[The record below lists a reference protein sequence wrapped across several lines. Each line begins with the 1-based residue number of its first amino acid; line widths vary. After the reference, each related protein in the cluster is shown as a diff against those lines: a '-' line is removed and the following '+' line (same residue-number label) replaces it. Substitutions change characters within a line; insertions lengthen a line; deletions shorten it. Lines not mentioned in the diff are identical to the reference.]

1 MKTINPSPEAIKRF
15 TQEAV
20 DNKAI
25 VMVNVLRFKE
35 FADYGDG
42 VVKNLSGREAYARY
56 SKSVMPLLWEVG
68 GQVLW
73 RGDVRSTF
81 IAPNDEQ
88 WDEVLLVQYPN
99 RQAFI
104 RMISSSA
111 YQETMLHRT
120 AAVADSRLIETK
132 SLHLPKMVL
141 KLARRVV
148 RVKRLVMPLIK

>member
-1 MKTINPSPEAIKRF
+1 MKTINPSPEAMKRF
-15 TQEAV
+15 TQETV

-42 VVKNLSGREAYARY
+42 IVKNLSGREAYARY

-81 IAPNDEQ
+81 IAPKDEQ
-88 WDEVLLVQYPN
+88 WDEVLLVHYPN

-104 RMISSSA
+104 KMISSSA

-120 AAVADSRLIETK
+120 AAIVDSRLIETK
-132 SLHLPKMVL
+132 SVRLPKIIL
-141 KLARRVV
+141 HLARRVT
-148 RVKRLVMPLIK
+148 RIKRLVIPRIH

>member
-1 MKTINPSPEAIKRF
+1 MKTINPSPKAIKAF
-15 TQEAV
+15 TQDVV

-25 VMVNVLRFKE
+25 VMVNILRFKDL
-35 FADYGDG
+35 ADYGDG
-42 VVKNLSGREAYARY
+42 VVKNLSGREAYANY

-81 IAPNDEQ
+81 IAPIEEQ

-104 RMISSSA
+104 AMISAPA
-111 YQETMLHRT
+111 YKEAMPHRT
-120 AAVADSRLIETK
+120 AAIADSRLIETK
-132 SLHLPKMVL
+132 SLRLPKMVL
-141 KLARRVV
+141 KLARQVV
-148 RVKRLVMPLIK
+148 RIKRFVSPKI